1 MSALKTFTEI
11 SSHDMPWDEFNSFCQ
26 DVFNT
31 KYSFVSINKDATID
45 EGKICKNLNQIYIPR
60 DFYLEK

>member
-1 MSALKTFTEI
+1 
-11 SSHDMPWDEFNSFCQ
+11 MPWDEFFSFCR

-31 KYSFVSINKDATID
+31 KYSFVSINKDASID

>member
-1 MSALKTFTEI
+1 MICHGMNLIRFAK
-11 SSHDMPWDEFNSFCQ
+11 

-45 EGKICKNLNQIYIPR
+45 EGKICKNLNQIYILR
-60 DFYLEK
+60 DLYLKK